1 MVEGY
6 TDAIA
11 CYEAG
16 IGNVVATLGTALT
29 EHHVKTLTRFA
40 KKIIYLFDGDAAGQK
55 AAERAIQFIESDAI
69 DLRCVVLPD
78 GNDPME
84 FITAHGGDALRDRL
98 DASEPLME
106 FVFRKLEE
114 RSDVSTPGG
123 RTRALEE
130 ALRLIYPLRASY
142 MIDSYYLKIA
152 DRVGLDVE
160 NVRSAAPR
168 VFREVEREEAE
179 RERRAGARER
189 YQASQALGRDR
200 TPTAQVAPASRE
212 PYDEVPLDAYG
223 VAPVPPAPE
232 DDPWRTTGDVPA
244 SATGAGAAAPVV
256 LTELERRSLT
266 SERELLTLLTA
277 HPDAFRAYAERIV
290 DIDWVDPRHEAIA
303 WAVLATPEGATPV
316 EAMDAARA
324 VCPEA
329 ATLVSSGRISS
340 TSAHPTDVNIK
351 FLLDTLEL
359 FTVRRRLRSAQGKLR
374 QGSGLTREERR
385 ELTIQA
391 SQGAARMR
399 ELERELEGV
408 ADPFAEGLVPTG
420 GSATSA

>member
-1 MVEGY
+1 M
-6 TDAIA
+6 
-11 CYEAG
+11 
-16 IGNVVATLGTALT
+16 
-29 EHHVKTLTRFA
+29 
-40 KKIIYLFDGDAAGQK
+40 
-55 AAERAIQFIESDAI
+55 
-69 DLRCVVLPD
+69 
-78 GNDPME
+78 
-84 FITAHGGDALRDRL
+84 
-98 DASEPLME
+98 
-106 FVFRKLEE
+106 
-114 RSDVSTPGG
+114 
-123 RTRALEE
+123 
-130 ALRLIYPLRASY
+130 
-142 MIDSYYLKIA
+142 
-152 DRVGLDVE
+152 
-160 NVRSAAPR
+160 
-168 VFREVEREEAE
+168 
-179 RERRAGARER
+179 
-189 YQASQALGRDR
+189 
-200 TPTAQVAPASRE
+200 
-212 PYDEVPLDAYG
+212 PLDAYG

-420 GSATSA
+420 GSAASA